1 MRRFYLALLAL
12 LLSVAA
18 EPLVAATY
26 YVGNCR
32 VGAFGT
38 INAAVAAVPA
48 GSTIDVCPGTY
59 AEQVVI
65 SKALTLKGIFSN
77 NSTQA
82 IIAMPSAA
90 LAASPSLLWGT
101 VVPQVWITAGPV
113 NITNI
118 TVDGTTTMNCPGA
131 KTVGIFYSSGSAGT
145 VNEVEARN
153 QNCSGAGLGIL
164 AENGVGAIQAV
175 KIENNNIHDI
185 SRAGI
190 STCSDQTPSTLTATI
205 TGNYVAAGVVGIFPY
220 CNAGGTVSS
229 NIVTGGSIGVY
240 AGSASTTVSGNTIIG
255 AGYAGVAVTK
265 AASVISNHITG
276 SSNGILLDSGGATI
290 KTNFITKSN
299 IGVEFAC
306 FAGTVTGNTIN
317 GATTGFDQVP
327 AAFNGVNKFYNVPTV
342 RVAGG
347 C

>member
-12 LLSVAA
+12 LLSLAA

-26 YVGNCR
+26 YVGTCR

-77 NSTQA
+77 NSSQA

-205 TGNYVAAGVVGIFPY
+205 TGNYVAAGVIGIFPS

-229 NIVTGGSIGVY
+229 NIVTGGSLGVY

-255 AGYAGVAVTK
+255 AEVGVVVTT

-276 SSNGILLDSGGATI
+276 SSLGIDLAFGGATI
-290 KTNFITKSN
+290 KTNFITKSD
-299 IGVEFAC
+299 IGVEFNC
-306 FAGTVTGNTIN
+306 VAGTVTGNTIN